1 MYFADIIELLTKKKR
16 LSPSNPREWVLLL
29 GDASMALP
37 LDRTVESLMGAA
49 DLALVRRS
57 WAESHGLVSRGKEG
71 EMRGGN
77 PNSKHLR
84 LQVVAMVAGRLN
96 VLVDD
101 SVSFDL
107 QTHVRTSWTTPR
119 RATRL
124 HLDLQEIPGP
134 AQDAYRQT
142 RANPCH

>member
-1 MYFADIIELLTKKKR
+1 MYFADIIELLTKRKR

-71 EMRGGN
+71 EMRGGD
-77 PNSKHLR
+77 PNSGH
-84 LQVVAMVAGRLN
+84 M
-96 VLVDD
+96 
-101 SVSFDL
+101 SF
-107 QTHVRTSWTTPR
+107 PR
-119 RATRL
+119 GCCRE
-124 HLDLQEIPGP
+124 H
-134 AQDAYRQT
+134 
-142 RANPCH
+142 